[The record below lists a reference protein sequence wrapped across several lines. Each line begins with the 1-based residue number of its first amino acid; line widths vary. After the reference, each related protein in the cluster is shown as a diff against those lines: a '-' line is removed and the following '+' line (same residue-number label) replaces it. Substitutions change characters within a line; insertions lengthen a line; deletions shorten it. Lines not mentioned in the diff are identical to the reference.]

1 MRGLT
6 LFERP
11 DRCSLA
17 HRASELAVARRV
29 IALAL
34 VAAAVLAIGAPQPSL
49 SADEVENTQIVAL
62 APTSAGA
69 PFLPSSP
76 RSDTVLARADLL
88 ERMDRLSFARR
99 LLWTRTDTSETRRIL
114 ESQQAALSREL
125 ESIQAIDLT
134 NATESFNID
143 VGVFPVDELRKPF
156 RNDWDEPRSGGR
168 RHRGTDLL
176 AQMGVP
182 LRAIEDGKFERST
195 VGSLGGLSV
204 YLLGD
209 SGARYY
215 YAHLDQVESFEEGEP
230 VYAGQMIGTVGDS
243 GNARGSPHLH
253 IQWAPNG
260 ASDWENP
267 YPLLAALYGEGRST
281 DARAYGPPNAL
292 A

>member
-1 MRGLT
+1 VRGLT

-17 HRASELAVARRV
+17 RRAT
-29 IALAL
+29 ALAL
-34 VAAAVLAIGAPQPSL
+34 VAAAVLAVSAPQPSL
-49 SADEVENTQIVAL
+49 SADEVENAQIVAL
-62 APTSAGA
+62 APTAAGA

-88 ERMDRLSFARR
+88 ERMDRLSSAQR

-114 ESQQAALSREL
+114 ESQHAALSRAL

-134 NATESFNID
+134 NAAESFNID

-156 RNDWDEPRSGGR
+156 SNDWDEPRSGGR

-182 LRAIEDGKFERST
+182 LRAIEDGTFERST

-215 YAHLDQVESFEEGEP
+215 YAHLDRVESFEERET

-260 ASDWENP
+260 DSDWENP
-267 YPLLAALYGEGRST
+267 YPLLAALYGAGRST
-281 DARAYGPPNAL
+281 DPRAYGPPNAL